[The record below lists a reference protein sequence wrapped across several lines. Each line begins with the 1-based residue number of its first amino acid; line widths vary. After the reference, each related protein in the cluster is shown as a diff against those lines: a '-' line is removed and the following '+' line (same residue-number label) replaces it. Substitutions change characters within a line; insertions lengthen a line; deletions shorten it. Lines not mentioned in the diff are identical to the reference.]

1 MRVKLTLL
9 LGAAFSAAGMM
20 AVPAQA
26 QTATGQPISPDLVED
41 AVGDENVPGS
51 EIVVTGIRA
60 SLQSAQARKQ
70 NADSVV
76 DSIVAEDIGKL
87 PDVNVTEALQRV
99 SGVQI
104 GRDRGEGSGITIR
117 GLSQVA
123 STFNGRSGGSGR
135 GVDLENIPA
144 ELISRVDVYKTPS
157 ADLIEG
163 GIGGLVDVITR
174 KPLDTPGFT
183 LSGSARAR
191 YSDIPDKVDPMLSA
205 LVSNSWDVGGG
216 ELGVLLS
223 GALQQR
229 TFQSEAISVGAPV
242 GQPAI
247 GPGVASL
254 SEQYQVALVSE
265 RRRIGI
271 DGVIQYRPTPDLE
284 FYVQGTYQDSNQLQ
298 EAYGLYIRSLRNRSF
313 VPGSVEYFE
322 GTQDVAAI
330 SFTNVPTRAFAA
342 DRDAYEESWQVAGG
356 VKWDSGPAHL
366 ALDAAYTRGNGQ
378 LYYTELNLDTT
389 APVIDFDVRTLPGS
403 AQVQGV
409 DLTDPASFTISS
421 LGRNIN
427 LSETESKQVRG
438 DVWFELD
445 DPLTRSLHFGVRY
458 TDADVEQDQLRFN
471 QTGRGPGGTPL
482 RASDFADL
490 FIRNPLNDQFGGTD
504 FIEQDY
510 VTVDPALLD
519 GDGFDEVRT
528 RLGITTPAS
537 FNPLFGYRIG
547 ERTLAGYAMSKFAWE
562 DGVRFDG
569 NVGVRIIRTQL
580 DVSGTRAVFTQR
592 PGTGTGPDNPAVF
605 EQTGIAPV
613 EIDSSYTSVLPS
625 ANLRIHLTDDLQ
637 LRLAA
642 AKTLT
647 RPGFSSLS
655 PTLSLVPG
663 QRTGS
668 AGNPDLQPLQS
679 DQLDASLEWYPTTT
693 SSAYVAGF
701 YREISNFL
709 VTRTSPQT
717 IDGVPYSISRPT
729 NELGGKIKGFEVG
742 GQTFLDFLPGALS
755 GFGVQAN
762 YTFVDS
768 QTDTS
773 VPGLQTPIA
782 NLSRHSFNTSVFYE
796 AGGLSARVA
805 YNWRDQFYSSLL
817 SNDIVTNEPIY
828 TRARDWLDASIGYDI
843 SDRLTVTFEGNNLL
857 RSNTRT
863 FYGVPTRPGNFE
875 RDTMSFM
882 AGIRAT
888 L

>member
-1 MRVKLTLL
+1 MGSKTRFL
-9 LGAAFSAAGMM
+9 LGAACGCASILAM
-20 AVPAQA
+20 PAQA
-26 QTATGQPISPDLVED
+26 QVAPGQGTDRTL
-41 AVGDENVPGS
+41 VGDPVGAD

-60 SLQSAQARKQ
+60 SLQSAQARKRD
-70 NADSVV
+70 ADSVV

-123 STFNGRSGGSGR
+123 STFNGRSGGNGR

-157 ADLIEG
+157 ANLIEG
-163 GIGGLVDVITR
+163 GIGGLVDVVTR
-174 KPLDTPGFT
+174 KPLDNPGFT

-191 YSDIPDKVDPMLSA
+191 YSDLPDKVDPILSA
-205 LVSNSWDVGGG
+205 LVSNSWDVGEG
-216 ELGVLLS
+216 EFGVLLS
-223 GALQQR
+223 GAFQER
-229 TFQSEAISVGAPV
+229 TFQSDVVSVGAPV
-242 GQPAI
+242 GQPGI
-247 GPGVASL
+247 GQGVASL
-254 SEQYQVALVSE
+254 SEQYQPTLLSE

-271 DGVIQYRPTPDLE
+271 DGVIQYKPTPDLE

-298 EAYGLYIRSLRNRSF
+298 ASYGTYFRNLRNRTF
-313 VPGSVEYFE
+313 VPGSAQFFE
-322 GTQDVAAI
+322 GTRDI
-330 SFTNVPTRAFAA
+330 SSIAFTNVPIRTFAA

-356 VKWDSGPAHL
+356 VKFDSGPAHL
-366 ALDAAYTRGNGQ
+366 EIDGAYTRGNGQ

-389 APVIDFDVRTLPGS
+389 APRVDFDVTTLPGT
-403 AQVQGV
+403 AQVQGI
-409 DLTDPASFTISS
+409 DLTDLDSFVIAS

-427 LSETESKQVRG
+427 LSETESKQLRG
-438 DVWFELD
+438 DVWFEID
-445 DPLTRSLHFGVRY
+445 NPLTRSLHFGVRW
-458 TDADVEQDQLRFN
+458 TDADVTQDQLRFN
-471 QTGRGPGGTPL
+471 QTGRGPGGAPL
-482 RASDFADL
+482 QAAAFEDL
-490 FIRNPLNDQFGGTD
+490 FILNPLNDMFGGTD
-504 FIEQDY
+504 LIEQNF
-510 VTVDPALLD
+510 VTVDPDLLS
-519 GDGFDEVRT
+519 GDGFDAVRT
-528 RLGITTPAS
+528 RLGITTPAA
-537 FNPLFGYRIG
+537 FNPLFGYQIG
-547 ERTLAGYAMSKFAWE
+547 ERTLAGYAMSKFEA
-562 DGVRFDG
+562 DGPVRFDG
-569 NVGVRIIRTQL
+569 NLGVRIVRTQL

-592 PGTGTGPDNPAVF
+592 PGTGTGPANPPVF

-625 ANLRIHLTDDLQ
+625 ANLRIHFTDELQ

-668 AGNPDLQPLQS
+668 SGNPDLQPLKS
-679 DQLDASLEWYPTTT
+679 DQLDVSLEWYPSPT

-701 YREISNFL
+701 YRDISDFL
-709 VTRTSPQT
+709 VTRTTPQT
-717 IDGVPYSISRPT
+717 IDGIDYSISVPT

-742 GQTFLDFLPGALS
+742 GQTFFDFLPGVLS
-755 GFGVQAN
+755 GFGTQAN

-782 NLSRHSFNTSVFYE
+782 NLSRHSFNTSLFYE

-817 SNDIVTNEPIY
+817 SNDIVTNEPVY
-828 TRARDWLDASIGYDI
+828 TRARDWLDASIGYDVNEQ
-843 SDRLTVTFEGNNLL
+843 LTVTVEGNNLL
-857 RSNTRT
+857 RSETRT
-863 FYGVPTRPGNFE
+863 YYGVPTRPGNLE
-875 RDTMSFM
+875 RDSMTFM
-882 AGIRAT
+882 AGVRLT

>member
-1 MRVKLTLL
+1 MGTALAVSGVLALP
-9 LGAAFSAAGMM
+9 AAAQVAGT
-20 AVPAQA
+20 PAA
-26 QTATGQPISPDLVED
+26 QTAP
-41 AVGDENVPGS
+41 GDEAVTSDS

-123 STFNGRSGGSGR
+123 STFNGRSGGNGR

-163 GIGGLVDVITR
+163 GIGGLVNVVTR
-174 KPLDTPGFT
+174 KPLDTPGLT

-205 LVSNSWDVGGG
+205 LASNTWDAGDGG
-216 ELGVLLS
+216 EFGVLVS
-223 GALQQR
+223 GALQKR

-254 SEQYQVALVSE
+254 SEQYQVALVSD

-271 DGVIQYRPTPDLE
+271 DGVIQYKPNPDLE

-298 EAYGLYIRSLRNRSF
+298 EAYGLYIRNLRGRTF

-322 GTQDVAAI
+322 GTRDVAAI
-330 SFTNVPTRAFAA
+330 SFTNVPTRSFAA

-366 ALDAAYTRGNGQ
+366 VVDGAYTRGNGQ
-378 LYYTELNLDTT
+378 LFYTELNLDTT
-389 APVIDFDVRTLPGS
+389 APQIDFDVRTLPGQ
-403 AQVQGV
+403 AQVSGV
-409 DLTDPASFTISS
+409 DLANPDSFAIAS

-438 DVWFELD
+438 DIWFDID

-458 TDADVEQDQLRFN
+458 TDADVDQQQLRFN

-482 RASDFADL
+482 RASAFADL
-490 FIRNPLNDQFGGTD
+490 FIPNPLNDQFNGTD
-504 FIEQDY
+504 LIEQDY
-510 VTVDPALLD
+510 VTVDPAQLD
-519 GDGFDEVRT
+519 GDGFDTVRT
-528 RLGITTPAS
+528 RLGITVPAE
-537 FNPLFGYRIG
+537 FNPLFGYTIG
-547 ERTLAGYAMSKFAWE
+547 EKTLAGYAMSKFAS
-562 DGVRFDG
+562 DGALRFDG

-580 DVSGTRAVFTQR
+580 DVVGTRAVFTQR
-592 PGTGTGPDNPAVF
+592 PGTGTGPANPPVF

-625 ANLRIHLTDDLQ
+625 ANIRILFTDDLQ

-668 AGNPDLQPLQS
+668 AGNPDLQPLES
-679 DQLDASLEWYPTTT
+679 DQLDASLEWYPSPT
-693 SSAYVAGF
+693 SSAYIAGF
-701 YREISNFL
+701 YREIGNFL

-717 IDGVPYSISRPT
+717 IDGVDYSISRPT

-742 GQTFLDFLPGALS
+742 GQAFFDFLPGALS
-755 GFGVQAN
+755 GFGAQAN

-782 NLSRHSFNTSVFYE
+782 NLSRHAFNTSLFYE
-796 AGGLSARVA
+796 AGGLSARIA

-828 TRARDWLDASIGYDI
+828 TRARDWLDASVGYDI
-843 SDRLTVTFEGNNLL
+843 NDRLTVTLEGNNLL
-857 RSNTRT
+857 RSKTRT
-863 FYGVPTRPGNFE
+863 FYGVPTRPGNYE

-882 AGIRAT
+882 AGVRVT